1 MTIVSGKI
9 VVITGA
15 SRGIGAGCAREF
27 AKYGASGLVLHYYGD
42 SETTKEID
50 SLKVEI
56 ESQDGGCRVTTVPG
70 DIADSATATKITKA
84 AVETFGRIDVL
95 VSNAGICPFA
105 EFLTMPHA
113 TWERTRQVNLDGSFY
128 IVQGD
133 FGNIVL
139 LRLALTRAFTQAV
152 ANQMKSQTPQGGSI
166 IGISS
171 ISALVGGGMQCH
183 YTPTSVSSDVAATFR
198 TNTGYSKAGILSLMQ
213 SCAVALGQYG
223 IRANAI
229 LPGTIATDINK
240 EDLSDAAKREGMVK
254 RTALGRLGGTCNT
267 SKIVALVLTIALAPD
282 DIAGPVVF
290 LASDL
295 AKYVTGSSLLVD
307 GGLFVNLQ

>member
-1 MTIVSGKI
+1 
-9 VVITGA
+9 
-15 SRGIGAGCAREF
+15 
-27 AKYGASGLVLHYYGD
+27 LHFLGD
-42 SETTKEID
+42 SETEHEIQTLKQAIETD
-50 SLKVEI
+50 SK
-56 ESQDGGCRVTTVPG
+56 RVVIVAG
-70 DIADSATATKITKA
+70 DISDPATSQKIVDAGVKA
-84 AVETFGRIDVL
+84 FGRIDIL

-128 IVQGD
+128 V
-133 FGNIVL
+133 V
-139 LRLALTRAFTQAV
+139 QAV
-152 ANQMKSQTPQGGSI
+152 ANQMKTQTPQGGSI

-171 ISALVGGGMQCH
+171 ISALVGGELQCH
-183 YTPTSVSSDVAATFR
+183 YTPT
-198 TNTGYSKAGILSLMQ
+198 KAGILSLMQ
-213 SCAVALGQYG
+213 SCAVALGKYG

-240 EDLSDAAKREGMVK
+240 EDLSDETKRENMVG
-254 RTALGRLGGTCNT
+254 RTCLGRLGT
-267 SKIVALVLTIALAPD
+267 PD

-295 AKYVTGSSLLVD
+295 ARYVTGASLLVD

>member
-1 MTIVSGKI
+1 M
-9 VVITGA
+9 
-15 SRGIGAGCAREF
+15 
-27 AKYGASGLVLHYYGD
+27 VLHYLGD
-42 SETTKEID
+42 EATTSEVH
-50 SLKVEI
+50 SLKGEI
-56 ESQDGGCRVTTVPG
+56 EQSSQAKVVVVSG
-70 DIADSATATKITKA
+70 DIAEPATSAKIVEA
-84 AVETFGRIDVL
+84 AVNAFGRIDVL

-113 TWERTRQVNLDGSFY
+113 TWELTRQVNLDGSFY
-128 IVQGD
+128 V
-133 FGNIVL
+133 
-139 LRLALTRAFTQAV
+139 TQAV

-171 ISALVGGGMQCH
+171 ISALVGGELQCH
-183 YTPTSVSSDVAATFR
+183 YTPT
-198 TNTGYSKAGILSLMQ
+198 KAGILSLMQ
-213 SCAVALGQYG
+213 SCAVALGKYN

-240 EDLSDAAKREGMVK
+240 EDLSDIAKREYMIK
-254 RTALGRLGGTCNT
+254 RTALGRLGT
-267 SKIVALVLTIALAPD
+267 PD

-295 AKYVTGSSLLVD
+295 AKYVTGASLLVD

>member
-1 MTIVSGKI
+1 MTIVLGKV

-15 SRGIGAGCAREF
+15 SRGIGSACAREF
-27 AKYGASGLVLHYYGD
+27 ARYGASGLLLHYYGD
-42 SETTKEID
+42 SVTTDEIR
-50 SLKVEI
+50 SLKEEI
-56 ESQDGGCRVTTVPG
+56 ETSTGGSCKVVTVPG
-70 DIADSATATKITKA
+70 DIGDPATAAKITVA
-84 AVETFGRIDVL
+84 AKEEFGRIDVL

-128 IVQGD
+128 IVQ
-133 FGNIVL
+133 
-139 LRLALTRAFTQAV
+139 AV
-152 ANQMKSQTPQGGSI
+152 ANQMKVQSPQGGSI
-166 IGISS
+166 IGVSS

-183 YTPTSVSSDVAATFR
+183 YTPT
-198 TNTGYSKAGILSLMQ
+198 KAGILSLMQ
-213 SCAVALGQYG
+213 SCAVALGQYN
-223 IRANAI
+223 IRANAV
-229 LPGTIATDINK
+229 LPGTIETDINK
-240 EDLSDAAKREGMVK
+240 EDLSDPIKREYMTK
-254 RTALGRLGGTCNT
+254 RTVLGRLG
-267 SKIVALVLTIALAPD
+267 VPE

>member
-1 MTIVSGKI
+1 MSLLSNK
-9 VVITGA
+9 VVCITGS
-15 SRGIGAGCAREF
+15 SRGIGRACAVEA
-27 AKYGASGLVLHYYGD
+27 AKHGATGLILHYLGD
-42 SETTKEID
+42 KETEAEII
-50 SLKVEI
+50 SLKQEI
-56 ESQDGGCRVTTVPG
+56 ETSYSQAKVATVPG
-70 DIADSATATKITKA
+70 DIGDASTSTKIVDTGVKA
-84 AVETFGRIDVL
+84 FGRIDVL

-128 IVQGD
+128 IVQ
-133 FGNIVL
+133 
-139 LRLALTRAFTQAV
+139 AV
-152 ANQMKSQTPQGGSI
+152 ANQMKNQTPQGGSI

-171 ISALVGGGMQCH
+171 ISALVGGELQCH
-183 YTPTSVSSDVAATFR
+183 YTPT
-198 TNTGYSKAGILSLMQ
+198 KAGILSLMQ
-213 SCAVALGQYG
+213 SCAVALGKYN

-240 EDLSDAAKREGMVK
+240 DDLSDQTKRDYMVK
-254 RTALGRLGGTCNT
+254 RTCLGRLGQ
-267 SKIVALVLTIALAPD
+267 PD

-295 AKYVTGSSLLVD
+295 AKYVTGASLLVD

>member
-1 MTIVSGKI
+1 MTLVSQKI
-9 VVITGA
+9 VCITGA
-15 SRGIGAGCAREF
+15 SRGIGRSCAEEF
-27 AKYGASGLVLHYYGD
+27 AKYGAAGLVLHYFGD
-42 SETTKEID
+42 AETTNEIN
-50 SLKVEI
+50 SLKQEI
-56 ESQDGGCRVTTVPG
+56 EQKHGGSCKVTVVPG
-70 DIADSATATKITKA
+70 DIADPTTSTKIVTS

-128 IVQGD
+128 VVQ
-133 FGNIVL
+133 
-139 LRLALTRAFTQAV
+139 AC

-166 IGISS
+166 VGISS
-171 ISALVGGGMQCH
+171 ISALVGGELQCH
-183 YTPTSVSSDVAATFR
+183 YTPT
-198 TNTGYSKAGILSLMQ
+198 KAGILSLMQ
-213 SCAVALGQYG
+213 SCAVALGKYN

-240 EDLSDAAKREGMVK
+240 EDLSDATKRVNMIK
-254 RTALGRLGGTCNT
+254 RTCLGRLG
-267 SKIVALVLTIALAPD
+267 VPD
-282 DIAGPVVF
+282 DIAGPAVF